1 MPNKVGAHRSRR
13 WRVGLL
19 TVSLLGSGLVPAA
32 AEARVTGA
40 VALTADRPINQLRF
54 VTVPVGQPVELKATY
69 GGSLAGLTL
78 RIMKDE
84 TEETRPFKWVPA
96 TPAKC
101 AATPCTLTV
110 RRSVPSTVVYTAEVS
125 DAAGTD
131 KNARVIFIQWSAAG
145 VPTTTQLPSFKG
157 RWAVS
162 LFGGWLSP
170 YVGDPSG
177 SMCVRETPV
186 SGDVVQRTG
195 EYDLMAQSGRF
206 TGTLATIG
214 NPNVNRQLFGWN
226 AEVTPG
232 LTPSPPGDYG
242 GQFHFVAGWGADGKP
257 LLFGS
262 YSMRSSSG
270 ITDGKLQA
278 TYAGAC

>member
-1 MPNKVGAHRSRR
+1 MTGKAGAHRSRQ
-13 WRVGLL
+13 WRVGVLAL
-19 TVSLLGSGLVPAA
+19 SVLGFGMGPAA
-32 AEARVTGA
+32 ADARVTGV
-40 VALTADRPINQLRF
+40 VALTADRPINQLRY

-69 GGSLAGLTL
+69 GGSLARLTL
-78 RIMKDE
+78 RIKKDE

-131 KNARVIFIQWSAAG
+131 KNARVIFVQWS
-145 VPTTTQLPSFKG
+145 VPGTPTTQLPSFKG

-177 SMCVRETPV
+177 SLCVRETPV

-195 EYDLMAQSGRF
+195 EYDLVAQSGRF
-206 TGTLATIG
+206 TGRLATIG
-214 NPNVNRQLFGWN
+214 NPNVNRQLTGWS

-242 GQFHFVAGWGADGKP
+242 GKFHFSAGWGSDGKP

-278 TYAGAC
+278 TYSGAC